1 MPILSEGIV
10 LPAPSRAD
18 RKIQSVSK
26 WHCTTHAVRG
36 AGAGTRMQ
44 GEGKLEMDHQSLQYA
59 QPDVADVVE
68 QALFKFGWRNE
79 KRHVFDMV
87 VTKTSGQ
94 RVAFTVKPTSGL
106 ESKDFLGNMEVVA
119 WWVQK
124 KKFASSVRLLTEA
137 DIDPIALHNANLN
150 TALYDSDSDANAT
163 VRSVACQLRGAISIK
178 ALTDEVGLK
187 ERGYRAILR
196 LISKRELQPL
206 HHECTT
212 PQTLIQW
219 KGQQS

>member
-1 MPILSEGIV
+1 MPIFSEGTV

-26 WHCTTHAVRG
+26 WHCTTNAVRG

-59 QPDVADVVE
+59 QLDVADVVE

-79 KRHVFDMV
+79 KRHVFDMI
-87 VTKTSGQ
+87 VTKTSGE
-94 RVAFTVKPTSGL
+94 RIACTVRPTSGL
-106 ESKDFLGNMEVVA
+106 ESKDFLGKMEVVA
-119 WWVQK
+119 WWVQE

-137 DIDPIALHNANLN
+137 DIDPITLHNANLS
-150 TALYDSDSDANAT
+150 TALHDSEPDAEAA
-163 VRSVACQLRGAISIK
+163 VREVASHLRGAISIK

-196 LISKRELQPL
+196 LISKRELQPV
-206 HHECTT
+206 HHERTT
-212 PQTLIQW
+212 PKTLIQW
-219 KGQQS
+219 KGQKS

>member
-1 MPILSEGIV
+1 MPIFSEGIV

-79 KRHVFDMV
+79 KRHVFDMIV
-87 VTKTSGQ
+87 IKTSGE
-94 RVAFTVKPTSGL
+94 RVACTVTQRKPSLSRQWGL
-106 ESKDFLGNMEVVA
+106 F
-119 WWVQK
+119 
-124 KKFASSVRLLTEA
+124 
-137 DIDPIALHNANLN
+137 
-150 TALYDSDSDANAT
+150 Y
-163 VRSVACQLRGAISIK
+163 
-178 ALTDEVGLK
+178 
-187 ERGYRAILR
+187 R
-196 LISKRELQPL
+196 LIAEISVWLWFVAGALVGDLLAEAIDRSWSWASPL
-206 HHECTT
+206 TR
-212 PQTLIQW
+212 PMGR
-219 KGQQS
+219 K